1 MQLLIY
7 IHYWL
12 LFFLKYDN
20 FKYTTASQRLTFNSF
35 LLFRIYY
42 LVIFFL
48 TISFQTLMH
57 KEISRLS
64 SISHILYFE
73 SFCYVMYYIVP
84 EICTVGHFS
93 EDCFYCYSQQIKSG
107 VANESLIAY
116 NLKKRAPYF
125 FWVENWYLLTWNL
138 AHMLSNLKA
147 FKGPIKTF

>member
-12 LFFLKYDN
+12 LFLKYDN
-20 FKYTTASQRLTFNSF
+20 FKYTTTSQRLTFNSF
-35 LLFRIYY
+35 LLFHIYY

-57 KEISRLS
+57 KEISHLS

-93 EDCFYCYSQQIKSG
+93 EDCFYCYSQQIKSA

-138 AHMLSNLKA
+138 AQMLSNLKT
-147 FKGPIKTF
+147 FKGPMKTL